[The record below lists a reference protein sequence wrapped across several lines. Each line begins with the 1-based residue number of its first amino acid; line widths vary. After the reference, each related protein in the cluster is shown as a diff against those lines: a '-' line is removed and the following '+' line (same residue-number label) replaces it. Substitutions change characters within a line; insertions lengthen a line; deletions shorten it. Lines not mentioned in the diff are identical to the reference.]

1 MATVSSHTLN
11 GADGTHAGGIK
22 VRLVNVSTG
31 NEVFVSETDAG
42 GRLLETVDL
51 TGADPGDQ
59 YELVFDTGRYWTGQG
74 LAHSQRIDEIVLR
87 FAMPNLAARYHMPIV
102 LSPNS
107 YSTWASV
114 PE

>member
-1 MATVSSHTLN
+1 MAVVSSHTLN
-11 GADGTHAGGIK
+11 GADGTHAGGVV
-22 VRLVNVSTG
+22 VRLVNLSTG
-31 NEVFVSETDAG
+31 SELFMSETDAG

-51 TGADPGDQ
+51 AGANPADR
-59 YELVFDTGRYWTGQG
+59 YELVFDTGQFWTTQG
-74 LAHSQRIDEIVLR
+74 VAHSQRIDEIVLR
-87 FAMPNLAARYHMPIV
+87 FAMPDPAARYHMPII